1 MIPRL
6 LLRVLCGEAEMLM
19 SLTCLSASKF
29 NHCCFLKH
37 SIIKLPDLNLVTFFT
52 SRAHPLI
59 VCSMINGEILVK
71 GFWLDVRTI
80 NRDQFSTSNSSL
92 IIFFLFLEDVGFWFS
107 FRYNKEGSIVPC
119 IIIHHPCP
127 HPPRSANTGH
137 TWIPRIS
144 VGKYQEFQGWYTR
157 TVDFLLWTQASY

>member
-29 NHCCFLKH
+29 NDCCFLKH

-52 SRAHPLI
+52 SPAHPLI

-71 GFWLDVRTI
+71 GFD
-80 NRDQFSTSNSSL
+80 
-92 IIFFLFLEDVGFWFS
+92 
-107 FRYNKEGSIVPC
+107 
-119 IIIHHPCP
+119 
-127 HPPRSANTGH
+127 
-137 TWIPRIS
+137 
-144 VGKYQEFQGWYTR
+144 
-157 TVDFLLWTQASY
+157 